1 MYKLICH
8 IFSFL
13 WSSAVHAL
21 QPKIKDYYTKSVLR
35 QQRLWKS
42 KAAQLLSQEWF
53 YLRASQCF
61 KLLQQDVLS
70 QSHISFQLVILPP
83 RPLQFLVWK
92 RSTLWMTMVRLKF
105 LWCSWRKGASESSM
119 RVCSVCVNML
129 YDSQLWLWKS
139 LCRCWEGHSA
149 VSLSAGW
156 HSAWQQGYQSPSLSP
171 GWLTTVLSPGC
182 AKGTHNISNTHTAW
196 CIFVTVTFK
205 NS

>member
-92 RSTLWMTMVRLKF
+92 RSTLWVTMVRLKF
-105 LWCSWRKGASESSM
+105 LWCSRRKGASESSM
-119 RVCSVCVNML
+119 RVCSVCVCVCE
-129 YDSQLWLWKS
+129 YAVWLTAVTLEISLQVLRRPLCSKS
-139 LCRCWEGHSA
+139 LCWMTLCMAAGLSEPISISWLADNSA
-149 VSLSAGW
+149 VSRVCW
-156 HSAWQQGYQSPSLSP
+156 R
-171 GWLTTVLSPGC
+171 
-182 AKGTHNISNTHTAW
+182 NTQHIKHTYSMMYF
-196 CIFVTVTFK
+196 CHR
-205 NS
+205 NL